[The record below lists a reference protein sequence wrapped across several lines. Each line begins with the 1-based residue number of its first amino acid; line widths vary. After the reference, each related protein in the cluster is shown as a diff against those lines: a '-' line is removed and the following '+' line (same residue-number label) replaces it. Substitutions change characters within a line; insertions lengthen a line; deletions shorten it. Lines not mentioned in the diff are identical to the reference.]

1 MLPYCGILTKR
12 EKTIMTPLYFEDLYV
27 GQKLV
32 SAGRTITEA
41 DIVMFAGLS
50 GDYNP
55 IHTNEEW
62 CKNSQFKHRVAHGML
77 TASIASGLIFRLGF
91 LDGTGMAHLG
101 TTMKF
106 MAPVFASDTIHVEL
120 EILSKK
126 EVDQKRGI
134 FTAKTDVVNQDNKIV
149 ETEQITIMISRKQQD
164 SP

>member
-1 MLPYCGILTKR
+1 MMPF
-12 EKTIMTPLYFEDLYV
+12 YFEDLNV
-27 GQKLV
+27 GLKLV

-62 CKNSQFKHRVAHGML
+62 AKNNQFKRRVAHGML
-77 TASIASGLIFRLGF
+77 TASIASGLVFRLGF

-106 MAPVFASDTIHVEL
+106 MAPVFAGDTIHIEL

-126 EVDQKRGI
+126 EVDQRRGI
-134 FTAKTDVVNQDNKIV
+134 FTAKMDVVNQGNIIV
-149 ETEQITIMISRKQQD
+149 ETEQITIMIARKKRD
-164 SP
+164 SA

>member
-1 MLPYCGILTKR
+1 
-12 EKTIMTPLYFEDLYV
+12 MTPLHFEDLNV

-62 CKNSQFKHRVAHGML
+62 CKNSQFKRRVAHGML

-106 MAPVFASDTIHVEL
+106 TAPVFAGDTIHVEL

-126 EVDQKRGI
+126 EVDQTRGI
-134 FTAKTDVVNQDNKIV
+134 FTAKIDVVNQMNKIV
-149 ETEQITIMISRKQQD
+149 ETEQISIMIARKKSD
-164 SP
+164 AS

>member
-1 MLPYCGILTKR
+1 
-12 EKTIMTPLYFEDLYV
+12 MTPLYFEDLNV

-62 CKNSQFKHRVAHGML
+62 CKKSSHFKRRVAHGML
-77 TASIASGLIFRLGF
+77 TASIASGLIFRMGF
-91 LDGTGMAHLG
+91 LDGTGLAHLG

-106 MAPVFASDTIHVEL
+106 LSPVFPGDTIHIEL

-126 EVDQKRGI
+126 EVDQNRGI
-134 FTAKTDVVNQDNKIV
+134 FTVKMDIVNQDEKIV
-149 ETEQITIMISRKQQD
+149 ETEQTSIMIARKKPG
-164 SP
+164 SA

>member
-1 MLPYCGILTKR
+1 MS
-12 EKTIMTPLYFEDLYV
+12 PLYFEDLII

-32 SAGRTITEA
+32 SAGRTVTEA

-62 CKNSQFKHRVAHGML
+62 CRNSQFKRRVAHGML

-106 MAPVFASDTIHVEL
+106 LAPVFAGDTIHIEL
-120 EILSKK
+120 EFLSKK

-134 FTAKTDVVNQDNKIV
+134 FSAKMDVVNQENKTV
-149 ETEQITIMISRKQQD
+149 ETEQITIMIARKQQE
-164 SP
+164 SA

>member
-1 MLPYCGILTKR
+1 MY
-12 EKTIMTPLYFEDLYV
+12 PLYFEDLTV

-50 GDYNP
+50 GDYSP

-62 CKNSQFKHRVAHGML
+62 CKNSSQFKRRVAHGML

-106 MAPVFASDTIHVEL
+106 TTPVFAGDTIHVEL

-126 EVDQKRGI
+126 DVDQTRGI
-134 FTAKTDVVNQDNKIV
+134 FTAKIDVVNQVNKIV
-149 ETEQITIMISRKQQD
+149 ETEQITIMIARKKMD
-164 SP
+164 EA